1 MSKHYWYAY
10 DDDPTFQQFRGSINA
25 VCEEVGAKPPGLSFC
40 YKLWYESKMFRTHW
54 ESNVT
59 TKAAKQITFIL
70 SERLSSLVNAH
81 SVMFAWA
88 RRNHPN
94 VTLGWFQQ
102 FLGDV
107 FEPEWERLAQWREKK
122 LDERN
127 AKRRKMYQERK
138 GGVKKPRHPNLGE
151 RIYLELNREPSTA
164 KVLAITLQVSR
175 KTIESQLLRMC
186 VKEFISKM
194 GKGLYVVP
202 KEQNLTRTSAKL
214 AGA

>member
-1 MSKHYWYAY
+1 
-10 DDDPTFQQFRGSINA
+10 
-25 VCEEVGAKPPGLSFC
+25 
-40 YKLWYESKMFRTHW
+40 MFRTHW
-54 ESNVT
+54 ESKVT
-59 TKAAKQITFIL
+59 TKAAKQIIFIL

-88 RRNHPN
+88 RRNHPH
-94 VTLGWFQQ
+94 VTLGWFQKV
-102 FLGDV
+102 LGDV

-138 GGVKKPRHPNLGE
+138 GGIKKPRHPNLGE

-164 KVLAITLQVSR
+164 KVLANTLQVSR

-186 VKEFISKM
+186 VKGFVSKV
-194 GKGLYVVP
+194 GKELYVVP
-202 KEQNLTRTSAKL
+202 KE
-214 AGA
+214 

>member
-1 MSKHYWYAY
+1 MRSRWRFGSS
-10 DDDPTFQQFRGSINA
+10 PTDILADRHNPRSVKKWEPSRPGSHFAISSGTNRKCFA
-25 VCEEVGAKPPGLSFC
+25 LI
-40 YKLWYESKMFRTHW
+40 WESK
-54 ESNVT
+54 VT
-59 TKAAKQITFIL
+59 RKVAKQITFIL